1 MQSIFCDCKKL
12 NGLDVIGFCCK
23 AKRSGEAYCV
33 GVENGR
39 SSGRKIG
46 ENTIARLKMRVTGK
60 ISADVL
66 ESYGPADR
74 TRADALLQKEVAEN
88 RRKIIVLDDDP
99 TRWADCS

>member
-1 MQSIFCDCKKL
+1 
-12 NGLDVIGFCCK
+12 
-23 AKRSGEAYCV
+23 
-33 GVENGR
+33 
-39 SSGRKIG
+39 
-46 ENTIARLKMRVTGK
+46 MRVTGK

-99 TRWADCS
+99 TVCRLFMTFQFTRVGTGKVSERALRKQTVCFMC